1 VHSIPRPDRAT
12 RRRLIRR
19 AKKAKD
25 AHTALRFIMIAR
37 LGQGLSRQQV
47 ARDLACVPSTVVKA
61 ARRFVEFGEDG
72 LLDQRAF
79 NGVRKVDARFKEEL
93 ERLLLSVP
101 TEFGWQRTTWTREL
115 LGRELERRRLPRV
128 AACTVGRALSAI
140 GARLGMPKPTVACP
154 WDSDRR
160 KRVLARLRRL
170 ARTATAAEP
179 VFFEDEMDVHLNPK
193 IGRDWM
199 PKGHRRYVLTP
210 GQNQKRFV
218 AGALNAT
225 TGKVT
230 WVDAPTKASEL
241 FHKLVW
247 KLLGE
252 YRGATAHSPY
262 PRQLHHPLKQAD
274 EALPY
279 PVRRPHGP
287 ALPAAVLPRRQQD
300 QARVARPACQ
310 RHAQSPLPDYGGSD
324 GPSRRLPTCLQPAEE
339 GQPFAQARA
348 RCFRIAIGRL
358 GRT

>member
-1 VHSIPRPDRAT
+1 MHNIPRLDRAT

-19 AKKAKD
+19 AKKFKD
-25 AHTALRFIMIAR
+25 AHTALRFIMIAK
-37 LGQGLSRQQV
+37 LGQGLSRQQF

-61 ARRFVEFGEDG
+61 ARRFVESGEDG
-72 LLDQRAF
+72 LLDQRVF

-93 ERLLLSVP
+93 ERVLFSVP

-115 LGRELERRRLPRV
+115 LGRELERRRLPPV
-128 AACTVGRALSAI
+128 AACTMGRALSAI

-154 WDSDRR
+154 WDSARR
-160 KRVLARLRRL
+160 MRVLARLRRL

-210 GQNQKRFV
+210 GQNQKRYV

-225 TGKVT
+225 TGKLT
-230 WVDAPTKASEL
+230 WVDAPTKASEP

-252 YRGATAHSPY
+252 YRSARRIHLILDNYIIHSSKRTKRFLAQFGDRVVLHFLPPY
-262 PRQLHHPLKQAD
+262 CPDDNKIEHVWLDLHANVTRNHRCRTMEQLMVQVVAFLRAYNQRKKLNPSLR
-274 EALPY
+274 L
-279 PVRRPHGP
+279 
-287 ALPAAVLPRRQQD
+287 AVG
-300 QARVARPACQ
+300 V
-310 RHAQSPLPDYGGSD
+310 SGSR
-324 GPSRRLPTCLQPAEE
+324 SVV
-339 GQPFAQARA
+339 
-348 RCFRIAIGRL
+348 
-358 GRT
+358 

>member
-1 VHSIPRPDRAT
+1 MHNIPRLDRAT

-19 AKKAKD
+19 SKKAKD
-25 AHTALRFIMIAR
+25 ADTALRFIMIAK

-61 ARRFVEFGEDG
+61 ARRFAESGEAG

-79 NGVRKVDARFKEEL
+79 NGARKVDARFKEEL
-93 ERLLLSVP
+93 ERVLLSVP

-128 AACTVGRALSAI
+128 AACTMGRALCAI

-154 WDSDRR
+154 WDSARR

-210 GQNQKRFV
+210 GQNKKRFV

-230 WVDAPTKASEL
+230 WVDAPSKASEL

-247 KLLGE
+247 RLLAA
-252 YRGATAHSPY
+252 YRGARRIHLILDNYIIHSSKRTKRFLAQFRDRVVLHFLPPY
-262 PRQLHHPLKQAD
+262 CPDDNKIEHVWLDLHANVTRNHRCRTMEELMVQVVAFLRAYNQRKKFNPSLR
-274 EALPY
+274 L
-279 PVRRPHGP
+279 
-287 ALPAAVLPRRQQD
+287 AAGV
-300 QARVARPACQ
+300 
-310 RHAQSPLPDYGGSD
+310 SGSR
-324 GPSRRLPTCLQPAEE
+324 SVV
-339 GQPFAQARA
+339 
-348 RCFRIAIGRL
+348 
-358 GRT
+358 